1 MTAPAV
7 RAHGEWCKTTLS
19 SNPRIALF
27 LRAVGNEY
35 QELVRE
41 DCRTAALRHGLVVRE
56 INAQNEAD
64 RQVHQIEDC
73 LREPVSLRPRA
84 ILVSPVEES
93 RLRGLA
99 RDAARLGIG
108 WVSLNRA
115 CDYLAEL
122 RREFPAVPLF
132 SVHPDQEQVGRIQAH
147 QLRVLLPAGG
157 VVAYIQ
163 GPLNTTSAKQRSASL
178 RSGLAGTD
186 IELTSFSS
194 DWSVE
199 GGRLA
204 AKSWLELA
212 GRAKIH
218 GCVVAAQNDSMA
230 YGARLAL
237 VEASAN
243 AAGFGLTK
251 IPILG
256 CDGAPAYGHR
266 LVVERAL
273 SATVII
279 PSPASRAIDELVAV
293 LAGWR
298 PPVSDICLSVSP
310 FPELAVLASSVRKGS

>member
-1 MTAPAV
+1 
-7 RAHGEWCKTTLS
+7 
-19 SNPRIALF
+19 LF

-41 DCRTAALRHGLVVRE
+41 DCRAAALRHGLVVRE
-56 INAQNEAD
+56 INAQNEAG
-64 RQVHQIEDC
+64 RQVQQIRDC
-73 LREPVSLRPRA
+73 LQGPESLRPRA

-93 RLRGLA
+93 GLRGLA

-115 CDYLAEL
+115 CDYLADL

-157 VVAYIQ
+157 HVAYIQ
-163 GPLNTTSAKQRSASL
+163 GPLATTSAKQRAASL
-178 RSGLAGTD
+178 RSGLVGTD
-186 IELTSFSS
+186 IELSSFSA

-199 GGRLA
+199 GGRQA
-204 AKSWLELA
+204 AKSWLALVGSTKVES
-212 GRAKIH
+212 
-218 GCVVAAQNDSMA
+218 CVVAAQNDSMA
-230 YGARLAL
+230 YGARVAL
-237 VEASAN
+237 VEAAVQQGGV
-243 AAGFGLTK
+243 ALTK
-251 IPILG
+251 VPILG

-266 LVVERAL
+266 LVLEKTL

-298 PPVSDICLSVSP
+298 PPASDICLSVSS
-310 FPELAVLASSVRKGS
+310 FPELAVLASSIRKGA

>member
-1 MTAPAV
+1 V
-7 RAHGEWCKTTLS
+7 S

-41 DCRTAALRHGLVVRE
+41 DCRAAALRHGLVVRE

-64 RQVHQIEDC
+64 RQVQQIQDC
-73 LREPVSLRPRA
+73 LSEPAALRPRA

-93 RLRGLA
+93 GLRGLA

-115 CDYLAEL
+115 CDYLGDL

-147 QLRVLLPAGG
+147 QLRVLLPTGG
-157 VVAYIQ
+157 SVAYIQ
-163 GPLNTTSAKQRSASL
+163 GPLATTSAKQRAASM
-178 RSGLAGTD
+178 RSGLVGTD
-186 IELTSFSS
+186 IQLTSFSA

-212 GRAKIH
+212 GSTKVD

-230 YGARLAL
+230 YGARVAL
-237 VEASAN
+237 LEAAVQPAS
-243 AAGFGLTK
+243 FGLSK

-266 LVVERAL
+266 LVLEKAL

-298 PPVSDICLSVSP
+298 PPASDICLSVSP
-310 FPELAVLASSVRKGS
+310 FPELAVLASSIRKGS

>member
-1 MTAPAV
+1 V
-7 RAHGEWCKTTLS
+7 S

-41 DCRTAALRHGLVVRE
+41 DCRTAALRHGLSVRE

-64 RQVHQIEDC
+64 RQIQQIQDC
-73 LREPVSLRPRA
+73 LREPAALRPRA
-84 ILVSPVEES
+84 IFVSPVEES

-99 RDAARLGIG
+99 REAARLGIG

-122 RREFPAVPLF
+122 RREFPTVPLF

-147 QLRVLLPAGG
+147 QLRVLLPEGG
-157 VVAYIQ
+157 DVAYIQ
-163 GPLNTTSAKQRSASL
+163 GPLTTMSAKLRASSL

-186 IELTSFSS
+186 IQLTSFSG

-199 GGRLA
+199 AGRRA
-204 AKSWLELA
+204 VTSWLELA
-212 GRAKIH
+212 VRTKFE

-230 YGARLAL
+230 YGARVAL
-237 VEASAN
+237 VEAAVKT
-243 AAGFGLTK
+243 AGLGLTK
-251 IPILG
+251 IPLLG

-266 LVVERAL
+266 LVLEKTLA
-273 SATVII
+273 ATIII

-298 PPVSDICLSVSP
+298 PPASDICLAVSS
-310 FPELAVLASSVRKGS
+310 FPELAVLASARAANRG

>member
-1 MTAPAV
+1 MVQA
-7 RAHGEWCKTTLS
+7 

-56 INAQNEAD
+56 INAQNEAN
-64 RQVHQIEDC
+64 RQVQQIQEC
-73 LREPVSLRPRA
+73 LRGPVALRPRA

-93 RLRGLA
+93 GLRGLA
-99 RDAARLGIG
+99 REAARQGVG

-122 RREFPAVPLF
+122 RREFPTVPLF

-157 VVAYIQ
+157 EVAYIQ
-163 GPLNTTSAKQRSASL
+163 GPLATTSAKQRASAL
-178 RSGLAGTD
+178 RAGLAGTD
-186 IELTSFSS
+186 IHLVSFSA

-212 GRAKIH
+212 GRPT
-218 GCVVAAQNDSMA
+218 GGGWVVAAQNDSMA
-230 YGARLAL
+230 YGARAAL
-237 VEASAN
+237 LESGADVARL
-243 AAGFGLTK
+243 GLSK

-273 SATVII
+273 AATVII
-279 PSPASRAIDELVAV
+279 PSPASRAVDELVAV

-298 PPVSDICLSVSP
+298 PPASDICLSVSS
-310 FPELAVLASSVRKGS
+310 FPELSVLASTVRKGA

>member
-1 MTAPAV
+1 V
-7 RAHGEWCKTTLS
+7 S

-41 DCRTAALRHGLVVRE
+41 DCRTAAIRHGLVVRE

-64 RQVHQIEDC
+64 RQVQQIQDC
-73 LREPVSLRPRA
+73 LREPAALRPRA

-93 RLRGLA
+93 RLRSLA
-99 RDAARLGIG
+99 RDAARLGVG

-132 SVHPDQEQVGRIQAH
+132 SVHPDQDQVGRIQAH
-147 QLRVLLPAGG
+147 QLRVLLPTGG
-157 VVAYIQ
+157 RVAYIQ
-163 GPLNTTSAKQRSASL
+163 GPLTTTSAKQRAAAL
-178 RSGLAGTD
+178 KSGLSGTD
-186 IELTSFSS
+186 IQLACFAS

-204 AKSWLELA
+204 AMGWLELT
-212 GRAKIH
+212 GRSKIE

-230 YGARLAL
+230 YGARMA
-237 VEASAN
+237 VVDSAGRD
-243 AAGFGLTK
+243 AVPTK
-251 IPILG
+251 IPFLG

-266 LVVERAL
+266 LVLEKTLA
-273 SATVII
+273 ATVII

-298 PPVSDICLSVSP
+298 PPSSDICLSVSS
-310 FPELAVLASSVRKGS
+310 FPELAVLASTVRKGS

>member
-1 MTAPAV
+1 VSPT
-7 RAHGEWCKTTLS
+7 
-19 SNPRIALF
+19 PRIALF

-56 INAQNEAD
+56 INAQNEAQ
-64 RQVHQIEDC
+64 RQIQQIQDC
-73 LREPVSLRPRA
+73 LGEPAALRPRA

-93 RLRGLA
+93 GLCGLA

-115 CDYLAEL
+115 CDYLADL
-122 RREFPAVPLF
+122 RREFPTVPLF
-132 SVHPDQEQVGRIQAH
+132 SVHPDQDQVGRIQAH
-147 QLRVLLPAGG
+147 QLRVLLPTGG
-157 VVAYIQ
+157 EVAYIQ
-163 GPLNTTSAKQRSASL
+163 GPLTTTPAKQRAASL

-186 IELTSFSS
+186 IQLTSFAG

-199 GGRLA
+199 SGRLA

-212 GRAKIH
+212 GRKKAE

-230 YGARLAL
+230 YGACVAL
-237 VEASAN
+237 VEGPVRAS
-243 AAGFGLTK
+243 GFGLK
-251 IPILG
+251 IPVLG

-266 LVVERAL
+266 LVVERTLA
-273 SATVII
+273 ATVII
-279 PSPASRAIDELVAV
+279 PSPASRAVDELVAV

-298 PPVSDICLSVSP
+298 PPASDICLSVSP
-310 FPELAVLASSVRKGS
+310 FPELAVLASTMRKGS

>member
-1 MTAPAV
+1 V
-7 RAHGEWCKTTLS
+7 S

-73 LREPVSLRPRA
+73 LREPVALRPRA

-93 RLRGLA
+93 LLRGLA

-157 VVAYIQ
+157 AVAYIQ
-163 GPLNTTSAKQRSASL
+163 GPLTTTSAKQRSASL
-178 RSGLAGTD
+178 RTGLAGTD

-199 GGRLA
+199 GGRQA

-212 GRAKIH
+212 GRTKVD

-237 VEASAN
+237 VEAALHGADP
-243 AAGFGLTK
+243 AAGLGLTK